1 MSAITGIDPE
11 TSPADAPAVP
21 GALAGAVEHAR
32 TAAVE
37 EASADI
43 GERAGAAAVG
53 EHLGFVVED
62 EVSVSH
68 HFAADLAGY
77 RGWRWS
83 VTLAAVGDGPV
94 TVSEVVLL
102 PGGEALVA
110 PAWVPW
116 QERIR
121 PGDLGPGDLLP
132 TDPDDSRLV
141 PAYVESDDPAVEEV
155 AVEVGLGRTRV
166 LSREGRLEAA
176 ERWREARGP
185 GSDLARAV
193 TEVCGT
199 CGFFTPLAGSL
210 RAGFGVCANEYSPAD
225 GSAVSVEFGC
235 GAHSELRVEQGSPVH
250 VAALVYDDGVD
261 LERVPTGRVGGV
273 GKDPAT
279 EPGAGRE
286 AEPAPVSAEGSDAE
300 GEAGAGPAEAPPS
313 EAPATE
319 AATAQA
325 ADSGVVVEEPAGEES
340 GREAVLSPAA
350 EDAPAAV
357 ADAADAPTAPAAVT
371 DSDEAVEEVAAPDE
385 PVDGPA
391 EAEAARGDEGVT
403 S

>member
-21 GALAGAVEHAR
+21 GRPAGAVEQAR

-43 GERAGAAAVG
+43 GLRAGAAAVG

-68 HFAADLAGY
+68 HFAAHLAGY
-77 RGWRWS
+77 HGWWWS
-83 VTLAAVGDGPV
+83 VTLAAVDDGPV

-102 PGGEALVA
+102 PGAEALVA

-132 TDPDDSRLV
+132 TEPDDSRLV
-141 PAYVESDDPAVEEV
+141 PAYVQSDDPAVEEV

-166 LSREGRLEAA
+166 LSREGRLQAA
-176 ERWREARGP
+176 ERWRDARGP

-210 RAGFGVCANEYSPAD
+210 RAGFGVCANEYAPAD

-235 GAHSELRVEQGSPVH
+235 GAHSELKVEQGSPVH
-250 VAALVYDDGVD
+250 VAALVYDDGTD
-261 LERVPTGRVGGV
+261 LERVPT
-273 GKDPAT
+273 AT
-279 EPGAGRE
+279 
-286 AEPAPVSAEGSDAE
+286 APV
-300 GEAGAGPAEAPPS
+300 
-313 EAPATE
+313 
-319 AATAQA
+319 
-325 ADSGVVVEEPAGEES
+325 ADVEPAGEEP
-340 GREAVLSPAA
+340 EPVSPVA

-357 ADAADAPTAPAAVT
+357 ADAAEAPAAPAAVT

-385 PVDGPA
+385 PV
-391 EAEAARGDEGVT
+391 AAAGTEGVT